1 MKSTNLALVPTESRP
16 SSMKDRLL
24 DAMSG
29 SFKRL
34 FTEAPDASPH
44 SPGGTAPKVGAYGKP
59 IYYLRDGTV
68 LHSCSVKMKGL
79 YAGIPEIS
87 VSPAPVPPRA
97 HPGR

>member
-1 MKSTNLALVPTESRP
+1 MKSTNLALVPTEARS

-44 SPGGTAPKVGAYGKP
+44 SPAVPLRRMAHTAS
-59 IYYLRDGTV
+59 RFTT
-68 LHSCSVKMKGL
+68 
-79 YAGIPEIS
+79 
-87 VSPAPVPPRA
+87 
-97 HPGR
+97 